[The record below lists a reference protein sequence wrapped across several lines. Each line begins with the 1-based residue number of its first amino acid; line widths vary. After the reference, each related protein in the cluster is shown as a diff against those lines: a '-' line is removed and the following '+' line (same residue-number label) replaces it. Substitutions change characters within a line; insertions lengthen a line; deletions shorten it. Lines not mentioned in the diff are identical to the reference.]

1 MAESQKWWFDA
12 AASEQESSTSS
23 SQSAGSGGV
32 NIGALMSSAQQ
43 LVEWAS
49 ELVLAP
55 HAEHDDPA
63 EHAECLICRGQ
74 QLLTS
79 PLVQSAVANAAAG
92 AVQFAAAPRVPQFGG
107 NPDASQGTRS
117 PQRSLRLIEW
127 IPVERLPAQRGRT

>member
-1 MAESQKWWFDA
+1 MADPQKATWWFDNAEA
-12 AASEQESSTSS
+12 AQAHEEPA
-23 SQSAGSGGV
+23 AGTGM
-32 NIGALMSSAQQ
+32 NIGALMAGAQQ

-55 HAEHDDPA
+55 HAEHADPA

-92 AVQFAAAPRVPQFGG
+92 AVQFAASPKQAPSARTVR
-107 NPDASQGTRS
+107 T
-117 PQRSLRLIEW
+117 QRPARTIEW
-127 IPVERLPAQRGRT
+127 IPVERLAPGASS